1 MNKSQ
6 RQTRL
11 RKLWGKRS
19 PRDLAEELGV
29 SASTI
34 RRDARE
40 MGLPKYE
47 PRTVADNVREL
58 RRNQD
63 LRSERKQKRELARAV
78 AKQEADLEAAL
89 QIMEYRAD
97 YKIPHSEQTSASRA
111 VAVALASDWH
121 IAEIVHG
128 WQTNGVNKF
137 NEDVCRTRVRRYFQH
152 LVKLIKFNQEHT
164 QIDTLVLWLG
174 GDLINGHL
182 REEDLEGNRLGPMEE
197 LAECKEHFMSGI
209 RYILEHTDLN
219 LVIPTSSGNHG
230 RTTRKVRISSEHDHS
245 LEYFMYSSMAHELK
259 DEPRVTMMVNKGYH
273 TYVDVWP
280 NYTIRFH
287 HGHACRYGGGVGGL
301 HIPLRK
307 AVARWN
313 QVRQVQMDCLGHFH
327 QLLCGGWGGGGDYV
341 VNGSLIGYNA
351 YALRIGASPEP
362 PQQAFFLIDEAV
374 GKTVVCPIILTE
386 DR

>member
-1 MNKSQ
+1 MTKNQ
-6 RQTRL
+6 RQSKL

-29 SASTI
+29 SLRTI

-40 MGLPKYE
+40 LGLKAYT
-47 PRTVADNVREL
+47 PRTVTDNVKEL

-63 LRSERKQKRELARAV
+63 LRQERKQKRDLAKTV
-78 AKQEADLEAAL
+78 AEQEEALEAAL

-97 YKIPHSEQTSASRA
+97 YKIPHGKKKKSSRA

-121 IAEIVHG
+121 VAEVVHG
-128 WQTNGVNKF
+128 WQTNGVNRF
-137 NEDVCRTRVRRYFQH
+137 NKEVCFERVRRYFQH
-152 LVKLIKFNQEHT
+152 LAKLIKMHQATT

-174 GDLINGHL
+174 GDLVNNYL

-197 LAECKEHFMSGI
+197 LGECKAHFMSGI
-209 RYILEHTDLN
+209 RYLLKHTNVN
-219 LVIPTSSGNHG
+219 LVIPTSTGNHG
-230 RTTRKVRISSEHDHS
+230 RITRKVRISSEHEHS
-245 LEYFMYSSMAHELK
+245 LEYFMYASMANELK

-273 TYVDVWP
+273 TYVEIWS

-327 QLLCGGWGGGGDYV
+327 QFLAGGWGGGGDYV
-341 VNGSLIGYNA
+341 VNGSLVGYNA

-362 PQQAFFLIDEAV
+362 PQQAFFLIDEKV